1 MNKDDLQKLN
11 IPTLGE
17 LALHDILHFYD
28 TPIVFVTRDVF
39 ETLYLFLLTIQTT
52 EKTEWLVTKIS
63 KRRYLELKYNKIT
76 LKSAFTNTESSKYYL
91 VSDHNNGETTINQY
105 DKLPEGKITEYEY
118 FVGENIEIIPDA
130 YNTLENAQQTYKNT
144 VDIISKGE
152 FDEFGMDGKQLRDVL
167 DSTIRF
173 FGVYDQA
180 PFSVKML
187 NGSTVLR
194 LEFNDEYNMLDSLSS
209 TVSLEKISNL
219 LMLKTESD
227 ISNYLSHNI
236 KFLEKYDN
244 FLRNVG
250 KNVTTL
256 IQIASPNDTNVKKIH
271 LNVHDIKTRRSIVKN
286 IVETTVHEFDNE
298 FYCFSFDTQKKK
310 IGFAFDDGENV
321 YADIISTD
329 INPNQETGKSYKLK
343 GTYKVKVV
351 DDQISKVDFKVTFLE
366 KKD

>member
-17 LALHDILHFYD
+17 LALHDILDFYD

-152 FDEFGMDGKQLRDVL
+152 FDEFSSKFEKCQDAIRNIDGKTGSDAFDELSKILFIKIFLEEHEPNSKVF
-167 DSTIRF
+167 STKSINE
-173 FGVYDQA
+173 FGVSIIKDTY
-180 PFSVKML
+180 FKKVKDKY
-187 NGSTVLR
+187 
-194 LEFNDEYNMLDSLSS
+194 NDIFKSDDHIE
-209 TVSLEKISNL
+209 
-219 LMLKTESD
+219 LKDES
-227 ISNYLSHNI
+227 II
-236 KFLEKYDN
+236 E
-244 FLRNVG
+244 
-250 KNVTTL
+250 
-256 IQIASPNDTNVKKIH
+256 
-271 LNVHDIKTRRSIVKN
+271 IVK
-286 IVETTVHEFDNE
+286 ILEPYT
-298 FYCFSFDTQKKK
+298 
-310 IGFAFDDGENV
+310 
-321 YADIISTD
+321 
-329 INPNQETGKSYKLK
+329 LK
-343 GTYKVKVV
+343 NTEIDVKGRAYE
-351 DDQISKVDFKVTFLE
+351 I
-366 KKD
+366 